1 MKTSNKLLL
10 GFFCLVV
17 ANLVIANVAVKSE
30 ISKKDFKQN
39 IEQGTDSIKTTKSN
53 NQIHLKF

>member
-17 ANLVIANVAVKSE
+17 ANIVAANIAVKSE
-30 ISKKDFKQN
+30 FNKGYFKNN
-39 IEQGTDSIKTTKSN
+39 IEQGSDSIKTTKSN

>member
-30 ISKKDFKQN
+30 FNKGYFKNN
-39 IEQGTDSIKTTKSN
+39 IEQGTDSIKTTKSHSH
-53 NQIHLKF
+53 IHHNF